1 MKEQIEE
8 MERIVGSCE
17 SIPDEICVKHKS
29 CARCKAERV
38 FNADYRKKSEVA
50 REIFE
55 EIENKIN
62 NDLKN
67 DKKVLPQFEIS
78 NVLWRNRVSGR
89 INAFQRVLEYIA
101 ELKKKYTEDQT

>member
-38 FNADYRKKSEVA
+38 FNADYRKQSEVA
-50 REIFE
+50 LEVIEAASEFVSIYAE
-55 EIENKIN
+55 EAKKLADNEEY
-62 NDLKN
+62 DLAKSEFRGTAYWM
-67 DKKVLPQFEIS
+67 V
-78 NVLWRNRVSGR
+78 
-89 INAFQRVLEYIA
+89 
-101 ELKKKYTEDQT
+101 T